1 MRGCCRY
8 RLAEGDSHVTTNDI
22 QELYDYGRWANRKLL
37 DAVSTLS
44 AEEFTRS
51 VGGSYGSIRTTLV
64 HLLGAEWGWL
74 ARCGGPAR
82 GDRLKP
88 EDYPTFESVV
98 ELARTVEGYERDF
111 LPTLN
116 DADLTRVVEF
126 SIVPP
131 QTYRM
136 TVGRMLQHAA
146 IHSIHH
152 RGQAALLTRMLGHPP
167 GNFDALFYY
176 AGDVALR

>member
-1 MRGCCRY
+1 M
-8 RLAEGDSHVTTNDI
+8 TTKDVA
-22 QELYDYGRWANRKLL
+22 ELYEYGRFANRKLL
-37 DAVSTLS
+37 DAVSTLTS
-44 AEEFTRS
+44 EEFTRS
-51 VGGSYGSIRTTLV
+51 VGGTYGSVRTTFV

-74 ARCGGPAR
+74 ARCGGPER

-88 EDYPTFESVV
+88 ENYPTLPSVV
-98 ELARTVEGYERDF
+98 ALADKVEGYERDF

-116 DADLTRVVEF
+116 DADLMRLVEF
-126 SIVPP
+126 SFVPG
-131 QTYRM
+131 QRYRM
-136 TVGRMLQHAA
+136 TVGQMLQHAA

-152 RGQAALLTRMLGHPP
+152 RGQVALLTRMLGHTP

>member
-1 MRGCCRY
+1 
-8 RLAEGDSHVTTNDI
+8 VTTTDVL
-22 QELYDYGRWANRKLL
+22 ELYEYGRFANRKFLE
-37 DAVSTLS
+37 AISTLTP
-44 AEEFTRS
+44 EEFTRT
-51 VGGSYGSIRTTLV
+51 VGGSYGSIRTTMV

-88 EDYPTFESVV
+88 EDYPTFQSVV
-98 ELARTVEGYERDF
+98 ALADKVEGFERDF
-111 LPTLN
+111 LPTLS
-116 DADLTRVVEF
+116 DADLTRLVEF
-126 SIVPP
+126 SFVPG

-136 TVGRMLQHAA
+136 TVGQMLHHAA

-152 RGQAALLTRMLGHPP
+152 RGQAALLTRMLGHAP

>member
-1 MRGCCRY
+1 
-8 RLAEGDSHVTTNDI
+8 LPVTTKDV
-22 QELYDYGRWANRKLL
+22 QDLYEYGRFANRRLL
-37 DAVSTLS
+37 DAVSTLT

-51 VGGSYGSIRTTLV
+51 VGGTYGSVRTTFV

-74 ARCGGPAR
+74 ARCGGPER

-88 EDYPTFESVV
+88 ENYPTFASVV
-98 ELARTVEGYERDF
+98 TLADKVAGYERDF
-111 LPTLN
+111 LPTLS
-116 DADLTRVVEF
+116 DADLMRVVEF
-126 SIVPP
+126 SFVPG
-131 QTYRM
+131 QTYHM
-136 TVGRMLQHAA
+136 TVGQMLHHAA

-152 RGQAALLTRMLGHPP
+152 RGQVALLTRMLGHAP